1 MKLDIGSGFFSRIDP
16 ADLAPGVVPA
26 AKVGLRIRL
35 YLLLLVLDCAGV
47 TGSFAL
53 AEAVRTGGA
62 AAGAGVTLA
71 AVLLPIYLLLAINRD
86 VYSAHMFAHW
96 RAAAGRALSALAGA
110 VLAVLFV
117 SFYLRAGAEISRT
130 LFTLGA
136 LFSAAG
142 LWAVR
147 FAMHRWG
154 GRLLGGDPFVTL
166 VLADGAAI
174 DAGPHAIAVDCAAL
188 ALSPDMSDPRALDRV
203 GRLLK
208 RADRVVI
215 ACPPDRRAAWAAV
228 CKGAN
233 IRGEIVAPELDTL
246 GTLGAGSFAATPTLL
261 VSVGPLSMRNRALK
275 RALDLFLA
283 GGAVVVLAPLLLV
296 TALAVRLESPGPVF
310 FVQPRLGRGNRLF
323 PMYKFRSMRAD
334 LCDVDGATSTARG
347 DKRVT
352 RVGRVIRAT
361 SVDELPQILNVLKGD
376 MSIVGPRPHALGSL
390 AGDKL
395 FWEVDQRYWHR
406 HATKPGITGLAQV
419 KGFRG
424 ATHMTSD
431 LTSRLQ
437 ADLDYLNGW
446 SLWRDLSILLATF
459 KVVLHKNAY

>member
-1 MKLDIGSGFFSRIDP
+1 MNLEGNRPEQFVRPIEAALALP
-16 ADLAPGVVPA
+16 ASKTGKRVQ
-26 AKVGLRIRL
+26 L
-35 YLLLLVLDCAGV
+35 YFLLLVLDCAGLL
-47 TGSFAL
+47 GAFAL
-53 AEAVRTGGA
+53 GDVVRFGTA
-62 AAGAGVTLA
+62 FVPAGMNAA
-71 AVLLPIYLLLAINRD
+71 AVLLPLYLLIAVNRQ
-86 VYSAHMFAHW
+86 VYTSNIFTRW
-96 RAAAGRALSALAGA
+96 RASAYLAVTSLAGA
-110 VLAVLFV
+110 VAAVLFV
-117 SFYLRAGAEISRT
+117 SFYLRAGVEVSRT
-130 LFTLGA
+130 VFTLGA
-136 LFSAAG
+136 G
-142 LWAVR
+142 LGAVALVAIR
-147 FAMHRWG
+147 FAMHRG
-154 GRLLGGDPFVTL
+154 GRRLLGIDPFVTL
-166 VLADGAAI
+166 VLRDGVEVAVDDHAIAI
-174 DAGPHAIAVDCAAL
+174 DAVQAGL
-188 ALSPDMSDPRALDRV
+188 APDISDPRALDRV

-215 ACPPDRRAAWAAV
+215 ACTPERRAAWAAV
-228 CKGAN
+228 VKGAN
-233 IRGEIVAPELDTL
+233 IRGEIVTPELDAL
-246 GTLGAGSFAATPTLL
+246 GSLGAASFAGQPTLI
-261 VSVGPLSMRNRALK
+261 VAVGPLSMRNRALK
-275 RALDLFLA
+275 RGLDLFFAL
-283 GGAVVVLAPLLLV
+283 GALVVLAPLMAL
-296 TALAVRLESPGPVF
+296 TAIAVKLESPGAVF

-361 SVDELPQILNVLKGD
+361 SIDELPQILNVLKGD

-446 SLWRDLSILLATF
+446 TLWRDVSILLATF